1 MKRFAFWTVVLLA
14 GFTFLALGGKKKE
27 PPLPDYAHL
36 MRVEKQFQ
44 RGFRFYPG
52 GRMNIS
58 TGFMGN
64 IEIQGWEKPQVLV
77 EGVVT
82 AYGYR
87 NDDMMANIEK
97 IKPAFSRNEAEM
109 VIATDHP
116 KEFRL
121 GKIDY
126 RITVPKHRTD
136 ITIKSNRGFI
146 SVRGVNGWLEADTL
160 TGYLALVNLSGYVSA
175 ETGNGDIMVQFV
187 GQRFEG
193 HSFQAKTKK
202 GNVSLYL
209 PSFYHADLSLITLLG
224 KPTVD
229 YPPFT
234 IDDKEVEV
242 VPQLKDEGGFINQ
255 RLRDGGAVIMVQTDA
270 GDVKLIK
277 FDDDTEYLA
286 PPPPTPAGETPPPPK
301 ADGEKPP
308 PPKPEGEKS

>member
-1 MKRFAFWTVVLLA
+1 
-14 GFTFLALGGKKKE
+14 
-27 PPLPDYAHL
+27 
-36 MRVEKQFQ
+36 
-44 RGFRFYPG
+44 
-52 GRMNIS
+52 
-58 TGFMGN
+58 
-64 IEIQGWEKPQVLV
+64 
-77 EGVVT
+77 
-82 AYGYR
+82 
-87 NDDMMANIEK
+87 
-97 IKPAFSRNEAEM
+97 
-109 VIATDHP
+109 
-116 KEFRL
+116 
-121 GKIDY
+121 
-126 RITVPKHRTD
+126 
-136 ITIKSNRGFI
+136 
-146 SVRGVNGWLEADTL
+146 VNGWLEADTL

-270 GDVKLIK
+270 GDVKLVK

-286 PPPPTPAGETPPPPK
+286 PPPPAGEAPPPPK